1 MSQIFDVAI
10 IGGGVAGAFAI
21 YRISQQ
27 YKGIKCILFDIGRPP
42 QKRRRQCEGWMGCLP
57 NSDGKIYLSDVNK
70 LSSLI
75 TNRKAKTAYT
85 YFDSILSNIN
95 EFKVTRDRS
104 PTITIEKKLKNIGY
118 EISLND
124 YIQIYP
130 KDIHAL
136 SKYLSLKLEQN
147 SNLSFVFDTEVN
159 KIYKKKDLFTII
171 AENNEFKC
179 KNIILATGRSGWR
192 WARNIFSDFDIID
205 NNDIARFGVRIE
217 MNASIMKDFNRSQCT
232 LKKNDDV
239 EIGPISWFG
248 TIIPEDHMDMA
259 ISAFRSNEER
269 WKSDK
274 VSFSLIG
281 SRQFASSGFEQTDR
295 IGKLTFIM
303 ANDRII
309 KEKVSH
315 ILSKKS
321 KISIIPEY
329 NWIRETIADLASVVP
344 DIASKAYFHIPTI
357 MPFAPKINISENMST
372 DVEGLYVAGE
382 NAGIHGILAAAL
394 MGIVSADSICKRG

>member
-57 NSDGKIYLSDVNK
+57 NSDGKIYLTDIDKVSELVTNK
-70 LSSLI
+70 
-75 TNRKAKTAYT
+75 KAKLAYN
-85 YFDSILSNIN
+85 YFESVMSNIN
-95 EFKVTRDRS
+95 DFKVIRDRS
-104 PTITIEKKLKNIGY
+104 PTAAMERKLKNAGY
-118 EISLND
+118 SVSLND

-136 SKYLSLKLEQN
+136 SKSISSKLEQN
-147 SNLSFVFDTEVN
+147 SNLSFMFDTEVS
-159 KIYKKKDLFTII
+159 KIYKKKDLFNIVS
-171 AENNEFKC
+171 ENNEFQC

-192 WARNIFSDFDIID
+192 WARNVFFQFNIID
-205 NNDIARFGVRIE
+205 NNDTARFGVRLE

-232 LKKNDDV
+232 ISKDNDLQ
-239 EIGPISWFG
+239 IGPLSWFG
-248 TIIPEDHMDMA
+248 TIIPEDHVDMA

-281 SRQFASSGFEQTDR
+281 NRPFPSVGFEQTDR
-295 IGKLTFIM
+295 IGKLTFIL

-315 ILSKKS
+315 ILSRKS

-329 NWIRETIADLASVVP
+329 NWIREVIEELASVIP
-344 DIASKAYFHIPTI
+344 DVASKAYFHIPTI
-357 MPFAPKINISENMST
+357 MPFAPKINIAEDMST
-372 DVEGLYVAGE
+372 EVEGLYVVGE
-382 NAGIHGILAAAL
+382 NAGIYGILAAAL
-394 MGIVSADSICKRG
+394 MGIVSADSICK

>member
-1 MSQIFDVAI
+1 MNQIFDVAI

-27 YKGIKCILFDIGRPP
+27 YKGIKCVLFDIGRPP

-57 NSDGKIYLSDVNK
+57 NSDGKIYLTDIDKVSELV
-70 LSSLI
+70 
-75 TNRKAKTAYT
+75 TNRKAKLAYN
-85 YFDSILSNIN
+85 YFDSVLSNIN
-95 EFKVTRDRS
+95 DFKVTRDRS
-104 PTITIEKKLKNIGY
+104 PTATMERKLRSAGY
-118 EISLND
+118 CISLND

-136 SKYLSLKLEQN
+136 SKSISSKLEQN
-147 SNLSFVFDTEVN
+147 TNLSFMFDTEVS
-159 KIYKKKDLFTII
+159 KIYKKKDLFNIVS
-171 AENNEFKC
+171 ENNEFQC

-192 WARNIFSDFDIID
+192 WARNVFFQFNIID
-205 NNDIARFGVRIE
+205 NNDTARFGVRLE

-232 LKKNDDV
+232 ISKDNDLQ
-239 EIGPISWFG
+239 IGPLSWFG
-248 TIIPEDHMDMA
+248 TIIPEDHVDMA

-281 SRQFASSGFEQTDR
+281 NRPFPSVGFEQTDR
-295 IGKLTFIM
+295 IGKLTFIL

-315 ILSKKS
+315 ILSRKS

-329 NWIRETIADLASVVP
+329 NWIKEVIEELASVIP
-344 DIASKAYFHIPTI
+344 DVASKAYFHIPTI
-357 MPFAPKINISENMST
+357 MPFAPKINIAENMST
-372 DVEGLYVAGE
+372 EVEGLYVVGE
-382 NAGIHGILAAAL
+382 NAGIYGILAAAL
-394 MGIVSADSICKRG
+394 MGIVSADAICK